1 MDGTQGQWTYITDA
15 EKRLAR
21 FARARDRDEMNNA
34 LFTGL
39 DERDQELVCL
49 GIRAGQHSSAV
60 LVKLELDTVTGDA
73 LARKIDTHI

>member
-1 MDGTQGQWTYITDA
+1 MDGTQGQWTHITDA

-21 FARARDRDEMNNA
+21 FARAVCREEMNTA

-39 DERDQELVCL
+39 DEREQELVCL

-60 LVKLELDTVTGDA
+60 LVKMELDTVSGDV
-73 LARKIDTHI
+73 LARKIDRHI